1 MVSKVSNGGLALAE
15 QIVLAHSD
23 HPSIKAVMVG
33 GSVSRGYADRYSD
46 LEVGVFWSDAPTEGE
61 RKSAVERVG
70 GKLLTFEQ
78 SPRSE
83 LYGLNE
89 VVIKGTTYHGTAMI
103 STQHLTVA
111 EMENGLAAVLTSY
124 DTSLDNLALMAAV
137 RDGIPLHGA
146 DLLRAWQARVA
157 AYPKELAIK
166 IIQENLWFGPWFCA
180 ESYAGRDDVLVL
192 NQHFL
197 WIEQNM
203 LQVLAAL
210 NRTYYPSPEHKWT
223 DELIAGMKLSPPNLA
238 SRLKQVFRVEPLEG
252 WHRLKALIY
261 ETLNLVEL
269 HLPEVSTVS
278 LFESH
283 PEVNVAWARKR
294 WDVHPPYSLMGTIGA
309 SMNPAD

>member
-1 MVSKVSNGGLALAE
+1 MVSKVSSGGLALAE
-15 QIVLAHSD
+15 QIVSTYID
-23 HPSIKAVMVG
+23 NPSIKAVMVG

-46 LEVGVFWSDAPTEGE
+46 LEIGIFWSDAPTEAD
-61 RKSAVERVG
+61 RKSAVENVG
-70 GKLLTFEQ
+70 GKLLTYDE
-78 SPRSE
+78 SPRNE
-83 LYGLNE
+83 LYALDEAAIRG
-89 VVIKGTTYHGTAMI
+89 KTYRGTAMV

-111 EMENGLAAVLTSY
+111 EMEKSLVDVLESY
-124 DTSLDNLALMAAV
+124 DASLDNLALMAAV
-137 RDGIPLHGA
+137 RDGIPLHGE
-146 DLLRAWQARVA
+146 DLLRTWQGRVV
-157 AYPKELAIK
+157 AYPVKLAIK

-180 ESYAGRDDVLVL
+180 ESYAGRDDLLVL

-223 DELIAGMKLSPPNLA
+223 DELIAGMRFSPPDLA

-261 ETLNLVEL
+261 ETLDLVEL
-269 HLPEVSTVS
+269 YLPEVNTVA

-294 WDVHPPYSLMGTIGA
+294 WDVHPPYSLMETVGD
-309 SMNPAD
+309 SMRPAD

>member
-1 MVSKVSNGGLALAE
+1 MVRVISTGGLALAE
-15 QIVLAHSD
+15 QIASTYNHN
-23 HPSIKAVMVG
+23 PSIKVVMVG

-46 LEVGVFWSDAPTEGE
+46 LEIGVFWSDSPTEAE
-61 RKSAVERVG
+61 RKSAVESVG
-70 GKLLTFEQ
+70 GKLLTFDE
-78 SPRSE
+78 SPRNE
-83 LYGLNE
+83 LYALDEAAIRG
-89 VVIKGTTYHGTAMI
+89 KTYRGTAMV

-111 EMENGLAAVLTSY
+111 EMEKGLADVLDCY

-137 RDGIPLHGA
+137 RDGIPLHGS
-146 DLLRAWQARVA
+146 DLLRTWQGRIAT
-157 AYPKELAIK
+157 YPMELAIK

-180 ESYAGRDDVLVL
+180 ESYAGRDDILVL

-223 DELIAGMKLSPPNLA
+223 DQLIAGMKLSPPDLA

-252 WHRLKALIY
+252 WHLLKALIY
-261 ETLNLVEL
+261 ETLDLIEL
-269 HLPEVSTVS
+269 HLPEVNTVS

-294 WDVHPPYSLMGTIGA
+294 WNVHPPYSLMGTVGD
-309 SMNPAD
+309 SMQLAD

>member
-46 LEVGVFWSDAPTEGE
+46 LEVGVFWSDAPTEAE
-61 RKSAVERVG
+61 RKSAVESVG
-70 GKLLTFEQ
+70 GKLLTFDE
-78 SPRSE
+78 SPRNE
-83 LYGLNE
+83 LYALDEAAIRG
-89 VVIKGTTYHGTAMI
+89 KTYHGTAMI

-111 EMENGLAAVLTSY
+111 EMEKGLLDVLDRY
-124 DTSLDNLALMAAV
+124 DTSLDNLALVAAV
-137 RDGIPLHGA
+137 QNGIPLHGA
-146 DLLRAWQARVA
+146 DLLHMWQAKIA

-180 ESYAGRDDVLVL
+180 ESYAGRDDILVL

-210 NRTYYPSPEHKWT
+210 NRTYYPSPEHKWA
-223 DELIAGMKLSPPNLA
+223 DELITKMEIAPPDLSF
-238 SRLKQVFRVEPLEG
+238 RMKQVFRVGPLEG
-252 WHRLKALIY
+252 WRRLKVLIY
-261 ETLNLVEL
+261 ETLDLVEL
-269 HLPEVSTVS
+269 HLPEVNTVS

-294 WDVHPPYSLMGTIGA
+294 WDVHPPYSLMGTISA
-309 SMNPAD
+309 SIQPGE

>member
-1 MVSKVSNGGLALAE
+1 MVSKVSKGGLALAE
-15 QIVLAHSD
+15 QIASAYND
-23 HPSIKAVMVG
+23 NSSIKAVMVG

-46 LEVGVFWSDAPTEGE
+46 LEVGVFWSDAPTEAE
-61 RKSAVERVG
+61 RKSAVESVG
-70 GKLLTFEQ
+70 GKLLTFDE
-78 SPRSE
+78 SPRNE
-83 LYGLNE
+83 LYALDEAAIRG
-89 VVIKGTTYHGTAMI
+89 KTYHGTAMI

-111 EMENGLAAVLTSY
+111 EMEKGLLDVLDRY
-124 DTSLDNLALMAAV
+124 DTSLDNLALVAAV
-137 RDGIPLHGA
+137 QNGIPLHGA
-146 DLLRAWQARVA
+146 DLLHMWQAKIA

-180 ESYAGRDDVLVL
+180 ESYARRDDILVL

-210 NRTYYPSPEHKWT
+210 NRTYYPSPEHKWA
-223 DELIAGMKLSPPNLA
+223 DELIAGMKLSPPDLA
-238 SRLKQVFRVEPLEG
+238 NRLKQVFRVEPLEG
-252 WHRLKALIY
+252 WHRLKELIY
-261 ETLNLVEL
+261 ETLDLVDL
-269 HLPEVSTVS
+269 HLPEVNTVS

-294 WDVHPPYSLMGTIGA
+294 WDVHPPYSLMETVGD